1 MSANDLFLKFFKE
14 EGRTYLLGVALL
26 IIINLIF
33 LEMPKLIGEAV
44 DTLSHGKEGLSEYIL
59 LFVAIMIAVTLLKS
73 ISRRMLLGSIRKME
87 YVFRSNLCNHA
98 LAIPVSYYEEHG
110 PGKVMTLMTSDVTS
124 LRVSLGLGVMIV
136 VDAIFFGLC
145 SFYHLVDNVS
155 LPLACIIMSP
165 MPFIIIGV
173 LLVGQTMRKKQ
184 RQAQSTYSRLTEFS
198 QEILLGINVIRAFNK
213 EYMGALRFST
223 INQDNYEKNLEVSFL
238 DALLKPLTFIAPL
251 SCLGISIY
259 VCGTMVIHESMTVGK
274 FVSVNA
280 YIMLMIGPLMGLG
293 SLASVMQK
301 GLASFD
307 RISKFL
313 SIPKEVITGHDKP
326 LLPLDTVRLDNLTFS
341 YGHNTHPALTNVSM
355 EIPAGAFIGI
365 VGGPGSGK
373 TTLFK
378 LLTRIQEPME
388 GHIFIGNQDIVDIP
402 LAVLRRSIAY
412 VEQEGNVLGT
422 TIRDNIAFGEVG
434 KNHISVEEAARR
446 ASLYRD
452 LGERISN
459 HKKGALKE
467 RGNNL
472 SGGQK
477 QRVTIARGLYKN
489 APYVLLDDSFSA
501 LDTMS
506 AATIIETLR
515 TTQQQTI
522 IFISQRIEAIR
533 QADMIYVMDA
543 GRIVERG
550 THQELMNQKGLYY
563 QLYAKQE
570 ESEVYHA

>member
-1 MSANDLFLKFFKE
+1 
-14 EGRTYLLGVALL
+14 
-26 IIINLIF
+26 
-33 LEMPKLIGEAV
+33 
-44 DTLSHGKEGLSEYIL
+44 
-59 LFVAIMIAVTLLKS
+59 
-73 ISRRMLLGSIRKME
+73 ML
-87 YVFRSNLCNHA
+87 
-98 LAIPVSYYEEHG
+98 
-110 PGKVMTLMTSDVTS
+110 
-124 LRVSLGLGVMIV
+124 
-136 VDAIFFGLC
+136 
-145 SFYHLVDNVS
+145 
-155 LPLACIIMSP
+155 
-165 MPFIIIGV
+165 FIIIGV

-259 VCGTMVIHESMTVGK
+259 VCGTMVVHGSMTVGK

-341 YGHNTHPALTNVSM
+341 YGYNTHPALTNVSM
-355 EIPAGAFIGI
+355 EIPAGSFIGI

-402 LAVLRRSIAY
+402 LAVLRRSISY

-459 HKKGALKE
+459 HKKGTLKE

-543 GRIVERG
+543 GQIVERG